1 MKPLAAVALLLAA
14 TALAQRPPPPAPVPP
29 AAPAMPPMPPMPPM
43 GGMLRGSPPGIPP
56 QVAQRL
62 GIPAD
67 TVKKVRDLSL
77 DANEQLIGLEAD
89 LKRAQ
94 LDLERA
100 LLEAAPDEAKV
111 LGKLDAIGKAELAV
125 RKNRM
130 SLMLKSASCWGP
142 TPGPGWRQSCRWAA
156 STWAC
161 CTAPAARCG
170 ARCASSATATAS
182 TSRCASS
189 NRRAAAP

>member
-1 MKPLAAVALLLAA
+1 MKPLAVAALLLAA
-14 TALAQRPPPPAPVPP
+14 TALAQPRPPPAPPATPP
-29 AAPAMPPMPPMPPM
+29 PSAPLPPMPPM
-43 GGMLRGSPPGIPP
+43 GGGMMHSPPGIPP

-67 TVKKVRDLSL
+67 TVKKVRDMSL

-100 LLEAAPDEAKV
+100 LLETSPDEAKV
-111 LGKLDAIGKAELAV
+111 LGKLDVIAKAELAV

-130 SLMLKSASCWGP
+130 GLMLKIRKLLGP
-142 TPGPGWRQSCRWAA
+142 D
-156 STWAC
+156 TWAKLE
-161 CTAPAARCG
+161 AELPMGGGEHLMMMHG
-170 ARCASSATATAS
+170 AGEQ
-182 TSRCASS
+182 
-189 NRRAAAP
+189 RREVRIIRSGEGENVEVRE